1 MTNDGPVLVVG
12 GTGMLGRQ
20 VISALLARGKPVRA
34 LVRPA
39 SDAAALTKV
48 GVEIARGD
56 MMEPASLL
64 PALDGVD
71 AVITTAAGYTRHSKG
86 DTAEIDTIGNQNL
99 IDAASQTGVRR
110 FVLTS
115 ILTSDQTPHV
125 PHFWHKK
132 LAEDR
137 LEEKGVPLVSLRPG
151 AFLDMITRMRGD
163 SFAKGRI
170 MWFGSPT
177 IPLTFV
183 LSEDVAG
190 YLADAVDV
198 PGVEGQR
205 IDIGWDR
212 AVSVSEVAQ
221 IAGRLLGREIRVRAV
236 PAAVPCHH
244 PPNHRSMPAVPERHD
259 PPGQPRPVG
268 GARVPQCVRV
278 HARGSAQTTAVGKF
292 SPMVNDMG
300 AMMRWFQTGRYVAD
314 PTRQREVFGEVP
326 TAEEAIARL
335 LQKLGHTIP
344 G

>member
-20 VISALLARGKPVRA
+20 VVSALLARGKPVRA

-221 IAGRLLGREIRVRAV
+221 IAGRLLGREIRVRAI
-236 PAAVPCHH
+236 PAAVV
-244 PPNHRSMPAVPERHD
+244 NGLATV
-259 PPGQPRPVG
+259 
-268 GARVPQCVRV
+268 
-278 HARGSAQTTAVGKF
+278 VGKF

-335 LQKLGHTIP
+335 LQKLGHTIHD
-344 G
+344 